1 MVSRR
6 PLSLAFSVAMRHRD
20 CQSIIDA
27 TIPQEGTNLQ
37 KLDQRI
43 LILGAAG
50 FIGQHMLEGL
60 SRAGFA
66 VIAGARR
73 PPAAPAPALEWR
85 GVDAGDAASLR
96 AALAGVDAVVNC
108 VAAEPA
114 AMLAATRHLAAEA
127 GARRIVHLS
136 SMAVY
141 GAATGQVDEDAPL
154 TPEGGYGQS
163 KAESE
168 RLLLDHAKAG
178 GEVVMLRPGCVHGP
192 GSEGW
197 TARPARLLRAGRLG
211 DLGPGGDGICNLTAV
226 EDLVAATAAA
236 LRLPVTPGLVF
247 NISDPAPGDWNSYF
261 LALAKAIGATPLRR
275 IGGRQF
281 RIEKLAAYPLKV
293 LEIAGRKA
301 KLRTPDAIPPALQ
314 RLFQQDIT
322 LDNRR
327 ADAVLG
333 FARTPPAQAVAAAA
347 AWFNAAG

>member
-1 MVSRR
+1 M
-6 PLSLAFSVAMRHRD
+6 
-20 CQSIIDA
+20 DA
-27 TIPQEGTNLQ
+27 
-37 KLDQRI
+37 RI
-43 LILGAAG
+43 LILGANG
-50 FIGQHMLEGL
+50 FIGRHMLAGL
-60 SRAGFA
+60 AQAGYQ

-73 PPAAPAPALEWR
+73 PRTAPDSTSAPAVEWR

-108 VAAEPA
+108 VAAEPG
-114 AMLAATRHLAAEA
+114 AMVAATRHLVSEA
-127 GARRIVHLS
+127 GARRILHLS

-141 GAATGQVDEDAPL
+141 GAATGLLDEDAPL
-154 TPEGGYGQS
+154 TPEGAYGES

-168 RLLLDHAKAG
+168 HLLRDHAQAG

-192 GSEGW
+192 GSESW

-226 EDLVAATAAA
+226 QDLVAATAAA
-236 LRLPVTPGLVF
+236 LRLPAAPGLVF
-247 NISDPAPGDWNSYF
+247 NISDPAPGDWNAYF
-261 LALAKAIGATPLRR
+261 LALAQAIGATPLRR
-275 IGGRQF
+275 IGARQL

-301 KLRTPDAIPPALQ
+301 RLRTPDPIPPALQ

-327 ADAVLG
+327 ADAALG
-333 FARTPPAQAVAAAA
+333 FTRTPPAQALAAAA